1 MGSGNQ
7 GLTLGAWHPG
17 CSGPGGIIPVG
28 HREPRRPEFP
38 HPPHR
43 SPTPH
48 THMSR
53 QGTVWTPPGPLGQ
66 KATRRKGNFRKQ
78 PGHPVSIPFLVCRA
92 VGRKVVPPGTRHPPE
107 EAGLQAQSTDTRSHL
122 HLGPEQ
128 EGPGARGSRGATS
141 SAPTLGAWGSRGPGA
156 GAAVGGRG
164 GETPQQG
171 CSRPSPGNA
180 ACTPVMSPA
189 QHRDQGALAGAR
201 PRQQRWC
208 LRGQRRSVGPPGL
221 CGT

>member
-1 MGSGNQ
+1 
-7 GLTLGAWHPG
+7 
-17 CSGPGGIIPVG
+17 
-28 HREPRRPEFP
+28 
-38 HPPHR
+38 
-43 SPTPH
+43 
-48 THMSR
+48 MSR

-66 KATRRKGNFRKQ
+66 KPHRRKGNSRKQ

-92 VGRKVVPPGTRHPPE
+92 VGREVMPPGTQHPPK

-141 SAPTLGAWGSRGPGA
+141 SAPTLGAWGPRGLGQ
-156 GAAVGGRG
+156 GQQWGGRG

-180 ACTPVMSPA
+180 ACTRVMSPA
-189 QHRDQGALAGAR
+189 QHRDHAALAGAR

-208 LRGQRRSVGPPGL
+208 PRGQRRSVGLPGL
-221 CGT
+221 WGT